1 MNSTYPPA
9 DSVAIISRM
18 NRRTF
23 LRSTLAATLAAA
35 LEARADKSR
44 PPRILLRNAWQTVNI
59 GDIAHPVG
67 ILTLLEQY
75 IPDAKVS
82 LWPSSV
88 DNGVAELLTHRFP
101 KLTILSGK
109 DAIAVAIKDSDFFL
123 HGSSS
128 GFAAEKD
135 VARWRDETH
144 KPYGVFGISF
154 FDAKPAAIELLTAAK
169 FVFFR
174 DGVSLKLARD
184 KGVASPI
191 MAFGP
196 DSAFGVTDLRNDSA
210 ATEFLSAHNLEAGK
224 FLCCIPRYRWT
235 PYWTIKKG
243 RAFDEVKD
251 KRNQEMKEHDHAPL
265 REAITTITR
274 QTAMKVL
281 ICPEDMTQVAL
292 GKEML
297 LDPLPADVK
306 KNVVWRDKY
315 WLTDEAVSTY
325 LRSAGLFGNEMHS
338 PIMCIANG
346 IPAVVCRFK
355 EQTSKGFMWRDIG
368 LDDWLFNLDE
378 EGEIK
383 RIVPT
388 VFEIAN
394 DPAAAKAKA
403 LKARDFVRQR
413 QRETM
418 DVVKRNLSA

>member
-1 MNSTYPPA
+1 
-9 DSVAIISRM
+9 M
-18 NRRTF
+18 NRRIF
-23 LRSTLAATLAAA
+23 LRSTFAAA
-35 LEARADKSR
+35 LAASLPALADKPR

-59 GDIAHPVG
+59 GDIAHPIG
-67 ILTLLEQY
+67 ILTLLEQF
-75 IPDAKVS
+75 IPDALVQ

-88 DNGVAELLTHRFP
+88 DNGVAELLMKRFP
-101 KLTILSGK
+101 KLTILAGK
-109 DAIAVAIKDSDFFL
+109 EAIAAAIKDCDFFL

-174 DGVSLKLARD
+174 DSVSLKLAKD
-184 KGVASPI
+184 KGVACPI

-196 DSAFGVTDLRNDSA
+196 DSAFGVTDLRNDSS
-210 ATEFLSAHNLEAGK
+210 ATAFLSAHNLEEGK

-243 RAFDEVKD
+243 RPFDETKD

-265 REAITTITR
+265 RETITAITR
-274 QTAMKVL
+274 QTALKIL

-297 LDPLPADVK
+297 LDPLPADIK

-325 LRSAGLFGNEMHS
+325 VRSAGLFGNEMHS

-355 EQTSKGFMWRDIG
+355 EQTSKGYMWHDIG
-368 LDDWLFNLDE
+368 LDEWLFNLDE
-378 EGEIK
+378 EADVK
-383 RIVPT
+383 RIAPT
-388 VFEIAN
+388 VLAIAK
-394 DPAAAKAKA
+394 DPAAAKAKV
-403 LKARDFVRQR
+403 LKAREFVRQR

-418 DVVKRNLSA
+418 EVLKKSLPA